1 MSSSI
6 RNPQWHV
13 IEQSSHATRFFP
25 SLPRSSQHSD
35 TYLLFTGRGVCPCEH
50 PEGARQ
56 SRPAV
61 VIVPDARPPGCERLS
76 GQERYRLLRGID
88 RIVYEI
94 HDDVLKVIV
103 VKVGHRRDVYRS
115 SRQMSLAA
123 FFFPNPEARLPS
135 SLTSCASVTSLTAL
149 LSPLQSSPQDPG
161 LPPNPQAPRRGK
173 TIRRFRWQ
181 RGCCRQYY
189 LKRGTGSRF
198 HE

>member
-6 RNPQWHV
+6 RNPRWHG

-35 TYLLFTGRGVCPCEH
+35 TYLLFTGSGVCHCEH

-76 GQERYRLLRGID
+76 GQERYRLRRGID

-103 VKVGHRRDVYRS
+103 VKVGHRRDVYRT

-123 FFFPNPEARLPS
+123 FSSRTLKPDSLPRFLRFCHFSHCIIVPAAKQPSRPRITAESESPASRLNHQTIS
-135 SLTSCASVTSLTAL
+135 MATGVLQAI
-149 LSPLQSSPQDPG
+149 LSE
-161 LPPNPQAPRRGK
+161 
-173 TIRRFRWQ
+173 
-181 RGCCRQYY
+181 
-189 LKRGTGSRF
+189 TGHRLSIS
-198 HE
+198 